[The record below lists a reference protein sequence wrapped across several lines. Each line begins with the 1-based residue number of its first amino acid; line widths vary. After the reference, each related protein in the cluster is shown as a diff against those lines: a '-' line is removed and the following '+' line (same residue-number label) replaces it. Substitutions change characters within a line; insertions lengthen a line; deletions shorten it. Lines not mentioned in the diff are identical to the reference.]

1 MTSIAEALDRAVRV
15 DGARG
20 GRFEPGAEL
29 QSWPGIVHG
38 GGLVAAMD
46 AAARRLGGRDG
57 DGARRIEARLTASVP
72 IGGPLELDAAAR
84 EPGAVVS
91 VLERGQPLTMA
102 TVAPLD
108 PAAAVDRA
116 AGWRGGD
123 DGHRLPTSETC
134 LACGAD
140 NPLGLRLALHFDGDG
155 VWVRFAPPRA
165 WRSGAALHPALAPV
179 ALDEIAWWTGALVMR
194 EGGLTNRISLE
205 LLDPG
210 ASVDGEVVAAGRFD
224 DVTPVDR
231 RRTFWRTA
239 VALMRPDGRP
249 LARAAIVFR
258 GGPEY
263 SVRQIPY
270 FRSRTAPEVFKRMFP
285 GREERGAGVA

>member
-1 MTSIAEALDRAVRV
+1 MTSIGDVLDRAVRV
-15 DGARG
+15 D

-46 AAARRLGGRDG
+46 AAVRRLGGRDS
-57 DGARRIEARLTASVP
+57 DGARRIEARLTSSVP
-72 IGGPLELDAAAR
+72 IGAALELDAAAR

-91 VLERGQPLTMA
+91 VLDRGQPLTMT

-108 PAAAVDRA
+108 PAAAGEA
-116 AGWRGGD
+116 APGWLGGA
-123 DGHRLPTSETC
+123 DGSLLPTSETC

-140 NPLGLRLALHFDGDG
+140 NPLGLRLALSFDGDG

-165 WRSGAALHPALAPV
+165 WRWGDGLHPALAPV
-179 ALDEIAWWTGALVMR
+179 ALDEIAWWLGALVMR
-194 EGGLTNRISLE
+194 EGGLTNRISLD
-205 LLDPG
+205 LFDPG
-210 ASVDGEVVAAGRFD
+210 APVDGEIVAAGRFGD
-224 DVTPVDR
+224 ATPVDR
-231 RRTFWRTA
+231 RQTFWRTT
-239 VALMRPDGRP
+239 VALMQSDGRP

-258 GGPEY
+258 GGPDY

-270 FRSRTAPEVFKRMFP
+270 FRSRTAPDVFRRMFP
-285 GREERGAGVA
+285 GREKSGAGDA